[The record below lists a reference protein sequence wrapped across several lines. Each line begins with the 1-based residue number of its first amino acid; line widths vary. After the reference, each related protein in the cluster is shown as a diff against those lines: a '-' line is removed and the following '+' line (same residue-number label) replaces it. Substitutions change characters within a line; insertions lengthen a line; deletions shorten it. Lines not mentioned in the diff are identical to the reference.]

1 MLVFWKRIV
10 FPLLAPP
17 QGELISFEQI
27 AISFFLMI
35 INAKS
40 GFNWHGGLR
49 EEDLIEKFTPLPTM
63 MDVKCF

>member
-1 MLVFWKRIV
+1 M
-10 FPLLAPP
+10 
-17 QGELISFEQI
+17 QI
-27 AISFFLMI
+27 RSLSGALMI

-49 EEDLIEKFTPLPTM
+49 EEDIIEKVTPPPTM